1 MPRSRYVQSPINVQY
16 SLLAVVLAQPV
27 GVHVHTLFN
36 SGHCSWSYHLRAT
49 DPPPGTTIGRAKITP
64 TRNSITRSRKQ
75 QIFPAEFPHRQCCE
89 QCGWARQSVP
99 RPKQLAAAQCSFRA
113 FDEKNPESHRRCKSI
128 HPVRTAVPMLTDRV
142 LSCKKPQN
150 TPSRRPTIV
159 QVT

>member
-1 MPRSRYVQSPINVQY
+1 VPAELQCPAPSRVPQLPVLSPSSVSSGSSDSKHRRTSTSQLPGSVMPRSRYVQSPINVQY

-64 TRNSITRSRKQ
+64 TRNSIARSRKQ
-75 QIFPAEFPHRQCCE
+75 QIFPAEFPRRQRCE

-99 RPKQLAAAQCSFRA
+99 RPKQLTAAQC
-113 FDEKNPESHRRCKSI
+113 
-128 HPVRTAVPMLTDRV
+128 TL
-142 LSCKKPQN
+142 
-150 TPSRRPTIV
+150 
-159 QVT
+159 